1 MPFNG
6 VLELGSVEVLEFQA
20 IADIMT
26 PASPIY
32 RETTALQ
39 HPKRLREVPDRGS
52 DTYDPASCE
61 ATAANEGKSDKLRKS
76 VLLVC
81 KDQQSHAF
89 ELLLLNNHARRTLST
104 SGLKSTTSSARGI
117 LRDLLG
123 SLAVK
128 ASKTVGS

>member
-1 MPFNG
+1 
-6 VLELGSVEVLEFQA
+6 
-20 IADIMT
+20 MT

-39 HPKRLREVPDRGS
+39 HPKQLPEVPDGGS

-61 ATAANEGKSDKLRKS
+61 AKAANEGKSDELRKS

-89 ELLLLNNHARRTLST
+89 ELLLLNNHTRRTLST
-104 SGLKSTTSSARGI
+104 SGL
-117 LRDLLG
+117 
-123 SLAVK
+123 
-128 ASKTVGS
+128 